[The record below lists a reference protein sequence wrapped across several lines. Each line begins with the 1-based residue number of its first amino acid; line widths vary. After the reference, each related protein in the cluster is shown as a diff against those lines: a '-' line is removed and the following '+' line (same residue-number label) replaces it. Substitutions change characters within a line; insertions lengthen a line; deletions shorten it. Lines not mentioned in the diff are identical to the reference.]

1 MSKYNN
7 SGQALIAL
15 VIFMVVATIIISGAV
30 TVIVVNSTTTGKFYQ
45 GVVSYDIAEAG
56 IENAL
61 IRLLRNPNYTG
72 ETLTIGSD
80 TATIQ
85 VTGGDGTPYTI
96 MSTSQAGNFKRAI
109 QAVAEYNNNILTINS
124 WKEQ

>member
-15 VIFMVVATIIISGAV
+15 VVFMVVATIIISGAV
-30 TVIVVNSTTTGKFYQ
+30 TVIVVNSKTTGKFYQ
-45 GVVSYDIAEAG
+45 GAVSYDIAEAG

-61 IRLLRNPNYTG
+61 IRLLRDPNYTG

-80 TATIQ
+80 TTTIQ
-85 VTGGDGTPYTI
+85 VIGGGGTPYAIT
-96 MSTSQAGNFKRAI
+96 STSQVGNFKRTI
-109 QAVAEYNNNILTINS
+109 QATAEYNNSILTINS

>member
-30 TVIVVNSTTTGKFYQ
+30 TVIVVNSKTTGKFYQ

-61 IRLLRNPNYTG
+61 IRLLRDPNYTG

-80 TATIQ
+80 TTTIQ
-85 VTGGDGTPYTI
+85 VTGGGAVPYI
-96 MSTSQAGNFKRAI
+96 ITSSSNASNFKRVI
-109 QAVAEYNNNILTINS
+109 QVVAEYNNNTLTIDS

>member
-1 MSKYNN
+1 MNKYNN
-7 SGQALIAL
+7 LGQSLISL

-30 TVIVVNSTTTGKFYQ
+30 TVIVVNSKTTGKFYQ
-45 GVVSYDIAEAG
+45 GVVSYDIAELG

-61 IRLLRNPNYTG
+61 IRLLRDPNYTG

-80 TATIQ
+80 TTTIQ
-85 VTGGDGTPYTI
+85 VTGGDQAPYI
-96 MSTSQAGNFKRAI
+96 ITSSGNASNFKRAI
-109 QAVAEYNNNILTINS
+109 QAVAEYNNNILTVSS

>member
-30 TVIVVNSTTTGKFYQ
+30 TVIVVNSKTTGKFYQ

-61 IRLLRNPNYTG
+61 IRLLRDPNYTG

-80 TATIQ
+80 TTTIQ
-85 VTGGDGTPYTI
+85 VTGGGEIPYTI
-96 MSTSQAGNFKRAI
+96 TSTSQVGNFKRTI
-109 QAVAEYNNNILTINS
+109 QATAEYNNSILTINS

>member
-7 SGQALIAL
+7 SGQALISL

-30 TVIVVNSTTTGKFYQ
+30 TVIVVNSKTTSKFHQ
-45 GVVSYDIAEAG
+45 GVVSYDLAEAG

-72 ETLTIGSD
+72 ETLTLGSD
-80 TATIQ
+80 TITIQ
-85 VTGGDGTPYTI
+85 ISGEEQTTYIIT
-96 MSTSQAGNFKRAI
+96 STSNTSNFKRTI
-109 QAVAEYNNNILTINS
+109 RTDAEYNNNVLTITS
-124 WKEQ
+124 WKEL